1 MAAYARCRLA
11 IDPAFPIPLNLQ
23 DTMNPPS
30 LQRPNLLQTHSY
42 IDGAWLP
49 SAETYP
55 VLDPATGKVIA
66 RVARAGAHE
75 TQAAIDAASRAMVIW
90 RTRTAK
96 ERGAILRRWS
106 DLMLQNRDD
115 LALILTAEQGKPL
128 AEARGEVAYAA
139 SFLEWFGEEGKRA
152 YGDLIPTHKAD
163 ARVVVMKEPV
173 GVVAAIAPWNFPL
186 AMVTRK
192 LGPALAAGCTVVLKP
207 SEETPLSAHALVVLA
222 QEAGVPP
229 GVVNVVSGD
238 APAIGTALMDNATV
252 RKLSFTGSTRV
263 GKLLMRQAADTM
275 KRVSL
280 ELGGNAPFI
289 VFDDADLDAAVAGA
303 MASKFRNTGQTCVC
317 VNRFFVQE
325 GVYDSFMQKFA
336 LAISQLKV
344 GPGTGPGNEQGPLI
358 NDMAFDKVQ
367 RHVADAV
374 ARGGT
379 VLTGGAPH
387 ALGGTFYQPTLI
399 GNATRDME
407 FAQEETFGPVAAC
420 FRFKTEDEVIAMA
433 NDTAYGLSA
442 YFYSRDLARVWDI
455 AERLQVGIVGVN
467 EGIISTE
474 IAPFGGVKDS
484 GLGREG
490 SHYGLDDYLSIKYV
504 LLGGMR
510 KR

>member
-1 MAAYARCRLA
+1 
-11 IDPAFPIPLNLQ
+11 
-23 DTMNPPS
+23 MNSPT
-30 LQRPNLLQTHSY
+30 LQRPDLVQTGSY
-42 IDGAWLP
+42 INGSWHAGSSTYTVRNPATDAAIADVACAGA
-49 SAETYP
+49 AET
-55 VLDPATGKVIA
+55 
-66 RVARAGAHE
+66 
-75 TQAAIDAASRAMVIW
+75 QSAIVAASTAMAGW
-90 RTRTAK
+90 RHRTAK
-96 ERGAILRRWS
+96 ERGAILRRWA
-106 DLMLQNRDD
+106 DLMLAHRED
-115 LALILTAEQGKPL
+115 LATILTTEQGKPL

-152 YGDLIPTHKAD
+152 YGDLVPTHKVD

-222 QEAGVPP
+222 QEAGVPA
-229 GVVNVVSGD
+229 GVINVVSGD
-238 APAIGTALMDNATV
+238 APAIGTALMESPTV

-289 VFDDADLDAAVAGA
+289 VFDDADLDAAVRGA
-303 MASKFRNTGQTCVC
+303 IASKFRNTGQTCVC

-325 GVYDSFMQKFA
+325 GVYDAFMQKFA
-336 LAISQLKV
+336 AAIAQLKV
-344 GPGTGPGNEQGPLI
+344 GPGTEPGNDQGPLI
-358 NDMAFDKVQ
+358 NQMAFDKVQ
-367 RHVADAV
+367 RHVADAR
-374 ARGGT
+374 AKGGT

-399 GNATRDME
+399 GDANPQME

-420 FRFKTEDEVIAMA
+420 FKFKTEDEVVAMA

-490 SHYGLDDYLSIKYV
+490 SHYGLDDYLTIKYV

-510 KR
+510 KRG

>member
-1 MAAYARCRLA
+1 MNA
-11 IDPAFPIPLNLQ
+11 LN
-23 DTMNPPS
+23 M
-30 LQRPNLLQTHSY
+30 QRTDLFQTGSY
-42 IDGAWLP
+42 INGSWL
-49 SAETYP
+49 AATDTYA
-55 VLDPATGKVIA
+55 VTNPATGEAIA
-66 RVARAGAHE
+66 QVARAGATE
-75 TQAAIDAASRAMVIW
+75 TQAAIAAASHAMVSW
-90 RTRTAK
+90 RARTAK

-106 DLMLQNRDD
+106 DLMLQHRED
-115 LALILTAEQGKPL
+115 LALLLTTEQGKPI

-207 SEETPLSAHALVVLA
+207 SEETPLSAHALTVLA
-222 QEAGVPP
+222 EEAGVPP
-229 GVVNVVSGD
+229 GVINVVSGD
-238 APAIGTALMDNATV
+238 APAIGTALMENPNV

-289 VFDDADLDAAVAGA
+289 VFDDADLDAAVQGA
-303 MASKFRNTGQTCVC
+303 IASKFRNTGQTCVC

-325 GVYDSFMQKFA
+325 GVYDTFMQKFA
-336 LAISQLKV
+336 KAISQLKV
-344 GPGTGPGNEQGPLI
+344 GPGTEPGHDQGPLI
-358 NDMAFDKVQ
+358 NKMAFDKVQ
-367 RHVADAV
+367 RHVADAR
-374 ARGGT
+374 AKGGV
-379 VLTGGAPH
+379 VLTGGEPH

-399 GNATRDME
+399 GNAHQEME

-420 FRFKTEDEVIAMA
+420 FKFKTEDEVVAMA
-433 NDTAYGLSA
+433 NDTAFGLSA

-490 SHYGLDDYLSIKYV
+490 SHYGLDDYLTIKYV

-510 KR
+510 KRG